1 MFSLRVSRRL
11 YKMLKCKEVLLL
23 ALVMLDGYKLQAS
36 TSSGNSSAKDLQVK
50 LGQKTVSWQDKV
62 QTLLRLRNESLTQA
76 KILARVY
83 VKDSALL
90 VRFAAVEVLAESLL
104 SEDLPL
110 LKEQLKDE
118 RNYYKGRALL
128 VVERVQQLLA
138 KIDPNLLNAEFN

>member
-1 MFSLRVSRRL
+1 
-11 YKMLKCKEVLLL
+11 MLKCKEVLLL